1 MSHER
6 TSGQPSVTPH
16 LPVLP
21 TLPPPWDELRAYAL
35 PGGLLA
41 RLGREQR
48 WTPAFT
54 QRAAQE
60 YRRFLLLSTLGA
72 PVTPP
77 AVVDEVWHLHLLFTR
92 DYWERLTPLLP
103 APLHHEPG
111 GGQPGDPARFRAQ
124 YEATLDAY
132 ARTFG
137 ERPPADIWPDPRR
150 SPRPQRGP
158 RGHVQGSARRSG
170 LWLALVVAVIAGLT
184 FAWSHYAVLVALGTG
199 LMALFLSW
207 VSGLPRTT
215 ARREGGGSDTWFSSP
230 MYLTSDTS
238 SSSTCTPDGGS
249 SGSSDGSCGDSGG
262 GSSCGSSCG
271 GGCSS

>member
-6 TSGQPSVTPH
+6 MSGQPIVTPD
-16 LPVLP
+16 LP
-21 TLPPPWDELRAYAL
+21 TLPLLPPLWDELRAYAL
-35 PGGLLA
+35 PDGLLP
-41 RLGREQR
+41 RVGREQR
-48 WTPAFT
+48 WTPAYA

-72 PVTPP
+72 PVTPS

-92 DYWERLTPLLP
+92 DYWERLTPMLP

-111 GGQPGDPARFRAQ
+111 GGQPGDAARFRAQ

-150 SPRPQRGP
+150 SRAR
-158 RGHVQGSARRSG
+158 REHVQGSARRSG
-170 LWLALVVAVIAGLT
+170 LWLALGVAVVTGLT
-184 FAWSHYAVLVALGTG
+184 FAWSHVALLLALGAGLIALLIVTLTPPELSPTALRRRSDGDLGVTWVGGT
-199 LMALFLSW
+199 
-207 VSGLPRTT
+207 SGGDCAP
-215 ARREGGGSDTWFSSP
+215 GSDSSC
-230 MYLTSDTS
+230 SD
-238 SSSTCTPDGGS
+238 
-249 SGSSDGSCGDSGG
+249 GG

>member
-1 MSHER
+1 MNEAR
-6 TSGQPSVTPH
+6 MDGQPSVNPN
-16 LPVLP
+16 LPALP
-21 TLPPPWDELRAYAL
+21 QLWDDLRTYAL
-35 PGGLLA
+35 PDGLLT

-72 PVTPP
+72 PVTPS

-92 DYWERLTPLLP
+92 DYWACLTPLLP

-111 GGQPGDPARFRAQ
+111 SGQPGEGGRFRAQ

-150 SPRPQRGP
+150 TPRRH
-158 RGHVQGSARRSG
+158 RHVQGSARRSG
-170 LWLALVVAVIAGLT
+170 LWLALGAALIAGLT
-184 FAWSHYAVLVALGTG
+184 FAWSHYALLVAFVVG
-199 LMALFLSW
+199 LTVLFVSW
-207 VSGLPRTT
+207 LSGLPSRP
-215 ARREGGGSDTWFSSP
+215 ARRGEG
-230 MYLTSDTS
+230 TSDGWFPLYVSSESTS
-238 SSSTCTPDGGS
+238 GTSGSCDPAGS
-249 SGSSDGSCGDSGG
+249 SGSDSSCSDGG

>member
-6 TSGQPSVTPH
+6 TSGQPSVIPN

-21 TLPPPWDELRAYAL
+21 TLPPLWDELRAYAL
-35 PGGLLA
+35 PGGLLT

-92 DYWERLTPLLP
+92 DYWARLTPLLP

-111 GGQPGDPARFRAQ
+111 GGQAGDPARFRAQ

-137 ERPPADIWPDPRR
+137 ERPPSDIWPDPRR
-150 SPRPQRGP
+150 APRPQRE
-158 RGHVQGSARRSG
+158 HVQGSARRSG
-170 LWLALVVAVIAGLT
+170 LWLALVVAVVTGLT
-184 FAWSHYAVLVALGTG
+184 FAWSHAALPLAVGAGLVALLLVNLTPPAARPAGPARRADRDLG
-199 LMALFLSW
+199 AGWAASW
-207 VSGLPRTT
+207 AGSESGGSGSGDCPPGSDSSGLD
-215 ARREGGGSDTWFSSP
+215 GGG
-230 MYLTSDTS
+230 
-238 SSSTCTPDGGS
+238 
-249 SGSSDGSCGDSGG
+249 DSG

>member
-6 TSGQPSVTPH
+6 MSGQPIVTPD

-21 TLPPPWDELRAYAL
+21 TLPPLWDELRAYAL
-35 PGGLLA
+35 PEGLLA
-41 RLGREQR
+41 RVAREQR
-48 WTPAFT
+48 WTPAYA
-54 QRAAQE
+54 QRAALE

-72 PVTPP
+72 PVTPS

-103 APLHHEPG
+103 TPLHHEPG
-111 GGQPGDPARFRAQ
+111 GGQPGEPLRFRAQ

-150 SPRPQRGP
+150 SRAQLE
-158 RGHVQGSARRSG
+158 HVQGSARRSG
-170 LWLALVVAVIAGLT
+170 LWLAVAAALIAGLT
-184 FAWSHYAVLVALGTG
+184 FAWSHYALLVALGVG
-199 LMALFLSW
+199 LTVLLLSW
-207 VSGLPRTT
+207 LSGLLSRPTQRP
-215 ARREGGGSDTWFSSP
+215 ASGSDGGFTFPLFFSN
-230 MYLTSDTS
+230 TDT
-238 SSSTCTPDGGS
+238 SSTCTPSDGGS
-249 SGSSDGSCGDSGG
+249 SSSSDGGCGDSGG